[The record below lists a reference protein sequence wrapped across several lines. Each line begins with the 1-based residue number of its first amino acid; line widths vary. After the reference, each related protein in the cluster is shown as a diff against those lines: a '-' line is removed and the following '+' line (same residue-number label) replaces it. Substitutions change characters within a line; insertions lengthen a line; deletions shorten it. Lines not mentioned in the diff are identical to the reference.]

1 MDFPVVKRVDDRAL
15 QGLQAAFGERVQ
27 RDVPVARFTA
37 ARLGGP
43 ADVFLEVRS
52 LDELVQATTTLWQAG
67 AGFTILG
74 GGSNVLVS
82 DAGLRGVVLLNR
94 ARRVNF
100 DLRGDPPSVWAESGA
115 NFGRLARQAAQKGLS
130 GLEWAAG
137 IPGTLGGAVVGNAG
151 AHGGDMAASLLLA
164 EILHHG
170 GYTSSGEQMEIQ
182 RQTWPVTDL
191 QYTYR
196 SSRLKRQ
203 PGQFVVLGARLRLAH
218 ASVEAVQARL
228 DELVAFR
235 RRTQP
240 PGASMGSMFKNPP
253 GDYAG
258 RLIEAAGLKGTRLGQ
273 AEISRLH
280 GNFFLNLGE
289 ARAQDVYRLIRLAQD
304 TVQARFGVRLEL
316 EIELVGE
323 WGAFQGN
330 AQIG

>member
-1 MDFPVVKRVDDRAL
+1 MDAPVVKRVDFQAL
-15 QGLQAAFGERVQ
+15 QGLQAAFGERLQ
-27 RDVPVARFTA
+27 RDMPLARFTA

-52 LDELVQATTTLWQAG
+52 LDELVQAASLLWRAG
-67 AGFTILG
+67 QTFAILG

-82 DAGLRGVVLLNR
+82 DAGVRGVVLLNR

-100 DLRGDPPSVWAESGA
+100 DASGDPPSVWAESGA

-130 GLEWAAG
+130 GLEWASG

-151 AHGGDMAASLLLA
+151 AHGGDMAGSLLLV
-164 EILHHG
+164 EILHHEG
-170 GYTSSGEQMEIQ
+170 QMEIH
-182 RQTWPVTDL
+182 RQTWAVKEL

-203 PGQFVVLGARLRLAH
+203 PGEAVVLGARLRLAH
-218 ASVEAVQARL
+218 GRAEEVQARI
-228 DELVAFR
+228 DELVATR

-258 RLIEAAGLKGTRLGQ
+258 RLIDAAGLKGTRLGRAQ
-273 AEISRLH
+273 ISRLH

-289 ARAQDVYRLIRLAQD
+289 ARAQDVYGLIRLAQD

-330 AQIG
+330 AEIG

>member
-1 MDFPVVKRVDDRAL
+1 MDAPVVKHMDLQAL
-15 QGLQAAFGERVQ
+15 QGLQAAFGQRVQ
-27 RDVPVARFTA
+27 RDVPLARFTA

-43 ADVFLEVRS
+43 ADLFLEVRS
-52 LDELVQATTTLWQAG
+52 QDELAQAAGLLWG
-67 AGFTILG
+67 AGETFTILG

-82 DAGLRGVVLLNR
+82 DAGVRGVLLLNR
-94 ARRVNF
+94 ARRVSF
-100 DLRGDPPSVWAESGA
+100 DARADPPSVWAESGA
-115 NFGRLARQAAQKGLS
+115 NFGSLARQAAQKGLS

-151 AHGGDMAASLLLA
+151 AHGGDMAGSLLLA
-164 EILHHG
+164 EILHHEG
-170 GYTSSGEQMEIQ
+170 QMEIH
-182 RQTWPVTDL
+182 RQTWPVTEL

-196 SSRLKRQ
+196 SSRIKRL
-203 PGQFVVLGARLRLAH
+203 PGQAVVLGARLRLSPAR
-218 ASVEAVQARL
+218 AGEVQARS
-228 DELVAFR
+228 DELVAYR

-289 ARAQDVYRLIRLAQD
+289 ARAQDVYGLIRLAQD

-323 WGAFQGN
+323 WDAYQGN
-330 AQIG
+330 AEIG